1 MEGTS
6 STAVVEPKKKSQDP
20 AAKAKRIKRLLTN
33 PDFAEAVE
41 FERLIV
47 KKYKQFVSEGT
58 EHLKQ
63 SESTISVVKKQ
74 IERLVELQ
82 RYHINIEQFKENKGL
97 DKVIETMRRSIT
109 ATV

>member
-1 MEGTS
+1 MGFG
-6 STAVVEPKKKSQDP
+6 
-20 AAKAKRIKRLLTN
+20 RLVTN

-82 RYHINIEQFKENKGL
+82 RDHINIESSKKTRDL
-97 DKVIETMRRSIT
+97 TR
-109 ATV
+109 